1 MGIQFCYILM
11 NFCRKRISLLKEF
24 FISKKKLICNFFKNT
39 MDLYNYFSGYDEEV
53 DRYINEVIEE
63 SIEKKYTKY
72 IKIVCWATIIL
83 CLITVVMGYSD
94 ISDVNKETNWQT
106 CVNCIIFSILLL
118 AALVAL
124 KIKPIYITYF
134 IPIIIGV
141 GIYMVILLTI
151 QKRYYRLSEF
161 HITMSTLSHTLLIL
175 VPTQWKSSALAHNL
189 CLIYLVYAIWKTYG
203 IVNTDMISS
212 AVFSCFYFILS
223 SYMLIIK
230 TRNMYSE
237 ILKNKRLIKEMKKVM
252 QILPFG
258 VVIWPAK
265 ANEKWFINQE
275 FTNKFT
281 KIRKDLSDLKDIDIS
296 FIDNSDEANAHQT
309 IPHDLEGLLK
319 SQQQM
324 LDDQDSMV
332 DQDIKIHCNPQG
344 NLLIHKDS
352 YDEAQ
357 RTCNV
362 KTLMVEWEGTNAFM
376 HVFVDNTNV
385 IKLEEAKNN
394 IKCQKIMF
402 TSASHEFRTPLNSIT
417 NSFDIVLNS
426 FQELHNISKPY
437 LRQLRGAKKEA
448 AELNT
453 DMITKFIKI
462 GKSSSLLLLT
472 LIEDVLNLS
481 KMEAGT
487 FKLTKSVFSVKALLD
502 EIFDIFEMQCL
513 RKNLDFRLEMTEEV
527 SRLELNSDEGRI
539 KQVILNL
546 MSNSMKFTF
555 RGYIK
560 IECKIARDWQ
570 NTFVEFAVEDSGI
583 GITEEQQQQLFKLFS
598 MVSDPNS
605 INPNGTGIGLTIS
618 KKYVEAIGGN
628 IHLESE
634 AKKGTLVV
642 FTIPIEEEPEHM
654 LKQPNDDIIPRY
666 TSLSTT
672 LLIPLDPSP
681 PPLISLQK
689 VQSPQTSCTD

>member
-1 MGIQFCYILM
+1 MLVM
-11 NFCRKRISLLKEF
+11 LK
-24 FISKKKLICNFFKNT
+24 
-39 MDLYNYFSGYDEEV
+39 Y
-53 DRYINEVIEE
+53 
-63 SIEKKYTKY
+63 
-72 IKIVCWATIIL
+72 
-83 CLITVVMGYSD
+83 
-94 ISDVNKETNWQT
+94 
-106 CVNCIIFSILLL
+106 
-118 AALVAL
+118 
-124 KIKPIYITYF
+124 KPIYVLYFVPILICAGTYMC
-134 IPIIIGV
+134 IA
-141 GIYMVILLTI
+141 LTL
-151 QKRYYRLSEF
+151 KKDYYRLSEY
-161 HITMSTLSHTLLIL
+161 HISNVSMCHLLMTL
-175 VPTQWKSSALAHNL
+175 VPNQWKSSVLAHNL
-189 CLIYLVYAIWKTYG
+189 SMVYLAYG
-203 IVNTDMISS
+203 IWNTYDLYDADVISS
-212 AVFSCFYFILS
+212 VVFSCLYFTIS
-223 SYMLIIK
+223 SYLLIIK

-258 VVIWPAK
+258 VVIWPTK
-265 ANEKWFINQE
+265 ANEKWFTNQE

-296 FIDNSDEANAHQT
+296 FIDNSDEANVHQT
-309 IPHDLEGLLK
+309 IPHDLEELLK

-344 NLLIHKDS
+344 NLLIYKDRD
-352 YDEAQ
+352 DEAH

-453 DMITKFIKI
+453 DMVTKFVKI

-546 MSNSMKFTF
+546 ISNSMKFTF
-555 RGYIK
+555 HGYIK
-560 IECKIARDWQ
+560 IECKIVRDWQ

-618 KKYVEAIGGN
+618 KKYVEAIGGS

-654 LKQPNDDIIPRY
+654 LKQIEDHKDD
-666 TSLSTT
+666 
-672 LLIPLDPSP
+672 
-681 PPLISLQK
+681 K
-689 VQSPQTSCTD
+689 